1 MADTYDAHCIRCGSA
16 ARGGQFTVTAFETT
30 IAATAG
36 VKVDD
41 ILFQRP
47 ACESCQREML
57 AIVRRLEVEAKGRY
71 RAMSPD
77 EQADPVLVRDH
88 NRALIRDVLAAI
100 VERPVLRMPE
110 GVPPECMGLGP
121 PYTRLL
127 GPAWPKATG

>member
-1 MADTYDAHCIRCGSA
+1 MADTDDPACIRCGLA

-30 IAATAG
+30 IAAAAG
-36 VKVDD
+36 VNVDD
-41 ILFQRP
+41 ILFERP
-47 ACESCQREML
+47 ACEICQREML
-57 AIVRRLEVEAKGRY
+57 AILRRLEADAKGRY

-77 EQADPVLVRDH
+77 EADPVLVRDH

-110 GVPPECMGLGP
+110 CVPPECMGLGP

-127 GPAWPKATG
+127 GPAWPKEGG